1 MLKTVGRGVAAGAA
15 GVTALNGVTYLDMAL
30 RGRPESS
37 APAELVGTVLD
48 RVGIK
53 RPDDKRLSALGALA
67 GIKVGLLAGV
77 GCAVA
82 RKLGVRLPTTLAVG
96 LTGAAAMAAS
106 DVPLAVLGVSDPREW
121 SPVDWAADAL
131 PHLAYG
137 AAVHGALVAFER
149 HDAPG
154 TVSRSLTAQAFSLG
168 WACGGRT
175 SFGPAALALTASRTG
190 SRWSRLRTLGALGA
204 SGGEVVVDKLPN
216 TPSRLRPEV
225 LAGRIV
231 AGAGSAGALAR
242 RQQQPM
248 LVPAALGAA
257 GAVAGSFAGNL
268 FRRFAATKA
277 PDWRAAVAEDIVT
290 AGIAAWG
297 AQPRP
302 TVAAGL

>member
-15 GVTALNGVTYLDMAL
+15 GVTTLNAVTFLDMAL
-30 RGRPESS
+30 RGRPESE

-48 RVGIK
+48 RLGIK
-53 RPDDKRLSALGALA
+53 RPDDRRLSALGALA
-67 GIKVGLLAGV
+67 GIEVGVLVGV
-77 GCAVA
+77 GCAAV
-82 RKLGVRLPTTLAVG
+82 RRVGVRLPTPLAIG
-96 LTGAAAMAAS
+96 LTGAAAMASS

-137 AAVHGALVAFER
+137 AAAHATLVAFER
-149 HDAPG
+149 HDSPRSAG
-154 TVSRSLTAQAFSLG
+154 RSLTAQAFSLG

-175 SFGPAALALTASRTG
+175 SFGPAALALTATRTG
-190 SRWSRLRTLGALGA
+190 STWSRLRTLGALGA

-231 AGAGSAGALAR
+231 AGAGSAAALAR
-242 RQQQPM
+242 RERQPL

-257 GAVAGSFAGNL
+257 GAIGGSFAGNL
-268 FRRFAATKA
+268 FRRFAATKG
-277 PDWRAAVAEDIVT
+277 PDWRAAVVEDVVT
-290 AGIAAWG
+290 AGIAALA

-302 TVAAGL
+302 VTAGL